1 MQNVI
6 LLAVVCVGFFYAL
19 YRVCT
24 ARWQAAAVPGRT
36 NSNRPQ
42 KGQYSPNGR
51 YCPFL
56 WGRQVFTVLVCYFQ
70 PEHDRIAGS
79 GRFCLPSEVFPRGTA
94 RGFPCIE
101 DNL

>member
-19 YRVCT
+19 YRVYK
-24 ARWQAAAVPGRT
+24 
-36 NSNRPQ
+36 NSDGTEGSSGCGGN
-42 KGQYSPNGR
+42 
-51 YCPFL
+51 CIIL

-70 PEHDRIAGS
+70 PEHDKIAGS